1 MKKFDIVLL
10 AEVKD
15 FLQSLDKKTREKIL
29 FNLWKVKR
37 SLDPELFKKL
47 SDQIWEFRT
56 KYQKKQIRLL
66 AFWDKR
72 DNKNTMVIC
81 THGFIKKTK
90 KVPRK
95 EIEKATRIMIEFLNE

>member
-1 MKKFDIVLL
+1 MDKFNIVLL

-15 FLQSLDKKTREKIL
+15 FLQSLDKKAHEKIL

-56 KYQKKQIRLL
+56 KYQKKEFRLL

-72 DNKNTMVIC
+72 DNKNTLVIC
-81 THGFIKKTK
+81 THGFIKKTQ

-95 EIEKATRIMIEFLNE
+95 EIEKATRIMNEFLNA

>member
-1 MKKFDIVLL
+1 M
-10 AEVKD
+10 
-15 FLQSLDKKTREKIL
+15 
-29 FNLWKVKR
+29 KR

-56 KYQKKQIRLL
+56 KYQKKEFRLL

-72 DNKNTMVIC
+72 DNKNTLVIC
-81 THGFIKKTK
+81 THGFIKKTQ

-95 EIEKATRIMIEFLNE
+95 EIEKATRIMNEFLNA